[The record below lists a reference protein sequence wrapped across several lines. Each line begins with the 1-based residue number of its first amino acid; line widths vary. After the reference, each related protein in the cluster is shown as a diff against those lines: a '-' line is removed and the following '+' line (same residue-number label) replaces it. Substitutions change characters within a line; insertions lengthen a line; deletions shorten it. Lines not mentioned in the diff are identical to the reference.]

1 MCYSTRWE
9 ACAIGERQIMQEKM
23 RKVRWFFRGILITLM
38 IINSAYKH
46 VPAEGGNISFS
57 TKI

>member
-9 ACAIGERQIMQEKM
+9 ACAIGEQQIMQEKM

-46 VPAEGGNISFS
+46 VPAEGEI
-57 TKI
+57 

>member
-23 RKVRWFFRGILITLM
+23 RKVRWFFRGILITL
-38 IINSAYKH
+38 IINSTYGH
-46 VPAEGGNISFS
+46 MPAEREI
-57 TKI
+57 